1 MLKSVVS
8 LYRNAYA
15 GVPRGAWI
23 LALAEFI
30 NRCGFMVLVFLNIYL
45 TRHLGFTLL
54 QAGRVLS
61 AYGLGAIAGGYLG
74 GALCDKV
81 GVRRVQIGS
90 LVLSG
95 IILVISGYA
104 EGYALLLVLLFL
116 YGVVATALFPANDTA
131 MSRFCSGEMRSK
143 GFALRRLAAN
153 LGITFGPVIGGFLI
167 LIDYRWLFWADGLT
181 TLASAV
187 VIARYVKLIPAS
199 TAGPGPARPLP
210 KNGSPWRDIPF
221 LAYMGFFLVL
231 AVVFSQLFSTFNLY
245 LNQVYG
251 LKENRIGPLWAVN
264 TILIVAVEMILI
276 HAVRRRSETKIIA
289 LGAVFIGLGFGL
301 MPLGRGFGYAAF
313 TVFVWS
319 IGEILTMPLAA
330 TVTANRAGASAG
342 RYMGVLS
349 LVFSLAMFVAP
360 LCGNWLYGAAGGDA
374 LWFIMG
380 GAGILAAFGF
390 LALGKEMDVPKQ
402 ATPAV

>member
-1 MLKSVVS
+1 MVKRVVS
-8 LYRNAYA
+8 LYKEAYA

-45 TRHLGFTLL
+45 TRHLGLSLL
-54 QAGRVLS
+54 QAGRILG

-74 GALCDKV
+74 GALCDKI

-90 LVLSG
+90 LILSG
-95 IILVISGYA
+95 VILIISGYVTDYVA
-104 EGYALLLVLLFL
+104 LLVLLFL
-116 YGVVATALFPANDTA
+116 YGIVATALFPANDTA
-131 MSRFCSGEMRSK
+131 MSRFCYGGMRSK

-153 LGITFGPVIGGFLI
+153 LGITFGPVIGGYLI

-187 VIARYVKLIPAS
+187 VIARFLRLIPAM
-199 TAGPGPARPLP
+199 PPAPTNVSRPH
-210 KNGSPWRDIPF
+210 NSSPWRDGPF
-221 LAYMGFFLVL
+221 LLYMGLFLIL

-245 LNQVYG
+245 LNSVYG

-264 TILIVAVEMILI
+264 TILIVLVEMVLI
-276 HAVRRRSETKIIA
+276 HAVRRRSEMKIIA

-319 IGEILTMPLAA
+319 VGEILTMPLSA
-330 TVTANRAGASAG
+330 TVVANRAGAAAG

-349 LVFSLAMFVAP
+349 LVFSLSMFIAP
-360 LCGNWLYGAAGGDA
+360 LFGNWLYQAVGGDT
-374 LWFIMG
+374 LWFVMG
-380 GAGILAAFGF
+380 GAGILAAVGF
-390 LALGKEMDVPKQ
+390 FLMRKKLDVPKPLK
-402 ATPAV
+402 PAA